1 MSSHAQQAPSAQ
13 GQSLTDADALASA
26 TTRTRDLMILL
37 AAAIVALIALYAVF
51 MDNGQI
57 ISATGDYLHEFSH
70 DGRHLFGAPCH

>member
-1 MSSHAQQAPSAQ
+1 MSSHAPQAAPAADQQAS
-13 GQSLTDADALASA
+13 LASA
-26 TTRTRDLMILL
+26 AIRTRDLLILL
-37 AAAIVALIALYAVF
+37 AAAIIAVVALYAVF